1 MILVYTPNSTDP
13 TTKPNFLFPS
23 PTLPQSLPSSSCLWP
38 LLSPPP
44 PSFSLSLNNITN
56 KPLQQIRSCLQT
68 IGDVIMAIIG
78 GIGRIITAIVNGI
91 VAFCSILVR
100 FLTCGYCGSKGG
112 RAKRR
117 GHSHMRTT
125 RV

>member
-1 MILVYTPNSTDP
+1 
-13 TTKPNFLFPS
+13 
-23 PTLPQSLPSSSCLWP
+23 
-38 LLSPPP
+38 
-44 PSFSLSLNNITN
+44 
-56 KPLQQIRSCLQT
+56 
-68 IGDVIMAIIG
+68 MAIVG
-78 GIGRIITAIVNGI
+78 GIAKIITAIVNG
-91 VAFCSILVR
+91 VARFIGILVS